1 MPSELFSEVQ
11 AGELTG
17 YEQKRSQA
25 RQGAVLSAVQLFGD
39 VKSGRVPWYLL
50 QEALQPRTPAI
61 TALIAR
67 NYPGIINMRETMTR
81 SDFPLL
87 MGDMIERVMLAR
99 WGAFPQAW
107 RQFVG
112 VGTRRDFRTGRAIA
126 VDGLEGAY
134 PEQMEE
140 EELQYGSLTE
150 TGYTY
155 GIKKFSLGAKVSWE
169 LVLNDDLNAF
179 DTIPDRLGRGAARTV
194 ARFVTD
200 LYANP
205 TGPDATFFSAG
216 NGNLIPAGAPSAL
229 SITSLST
236 AYGMLRGKVDSSGEP
251 IMVESAVLVVPPALE
266 VTARNLMNSTV
277 VVPVSTSGGPVYNN
291 WITQGLSLAVDPY
304 LPVITTTGTIGAT
317 EWFLFAS
324 PAVARPAIEVSF
336 LSGYEQPVLYQKV
349 ANTARV
355 GGGIDQTAGDFS
367 TMSQEWKSLI
377 AFGGSLLDPKSAVG
391 SFGQ

>member
-1 MPSELFSEVQ
+1 M
-11 AGELTG
+11 
-17 YEQKRSQA
+17 
-25 RQGAVLSAVQLFGD
+25 LSAVTLYGD
-39 VKSGRVPWYLL
+39 VKAGRVPWYLL
-50 QEALQPRTPAI
+50 QEAIAPTNPAI
-61 TALIAR
+61 AGMIAR

-99 WGAFPQAW
+99 WGTFPQAW

-112 VGTRRDFRTGRAIA
+112 VGTRRDFRSGRAIA

-140 EELQYGSLTE
+140 EELEYGSLSE
-150 TGYTY
+150 TGYLY
-155 GIKKFSLGAKVSWE
+155 SVKKFSKGAKISWE

-194 ARFVTD
+194 ARFVTT
-200 LYANP
+200 LYAAA
-205 TGPDATFFSAG
+205 TGPNPTFFSAP

-236 AYGMLRGKVDSSGEP
+236 AYGMLRSKVDSEGEP

-266 VTARNLMNSTV
+266 VTARNLLASTV
-277 VVPVSTSGGPVYNN
+277 VVPVSTVGGPVYNN
-291 WITQGLSLAVDPY
+291 WITQNLSLAVDPY
-304 LPVITTTGTIGAT
+304 LPIITTTGTIGNT

-324 PAVARPAIEVSF
+324 PSVARPAIEVSF
-336 LSGYEQPVLYQKV
+336 LSGFEQPVLYQKI

-355 GGGIDQTAGDFS
+355 GGAIDQVAGDFN